1 MGGDDTASFPPDR
14 IVRQA
19 RRYPRTVV
27 VLAELELFCSRPHA
41 PTRRVALG
49 QSNLPCEP
57 SPGFGGVLL
66 GGVVARFVAEI
77 DPELLPELESLTRE
91 LEVGRR
97 ISQPRLR
104 FRLQV
109 DTVGLNAV
117 THRLVGDGETLAF
130 EFDDHGAPEQ
140 QILGAVYTAGTFAP
154 QARRPIM
161 AILRRAISWGGPV
174 GPDLIASLSG
184 FRGGISGSRSAVG
197 DPVKWALERL
207 GFARDALSPSSKE
220 VQRNYRDRLREV
232 HPDHGA
238 TVDGAAQKIAELS
251 EARRILIGR

>member
-1 MGGDDTASFPPDR
+1 
-14 IVRQA
+14 
-19 RRYPRTVV
+19 VV

-49 QSNLPCEP
+49 QSALPCEP

-66 GGVVARFVAEI
+66 GGVVARFVADV
-77 DPELLPELESLTRE
+77 DPELVPELEALTRE
-91 LEVGRR
+91 VEAGRR

-117 THRLVGDGETLAF
+117 THRLLGDGEMLSF
-130 EFDDHGAPEQ
+130 EFDERGAPEQ
-140 QILGAVYTAGTFAP
+140 QILGAVYAAGTFAP
-154 QARRPIM
+154 QVRRPLM
-161 AILRRAISWGGPV
+161 AIVRRAISWGGPV
-174 GPDLIASLSG
+174 GADLIASLSG
-184 FRGGISGSRSAVG
+184 FRGGVSGARSAVG

-207 GFARDALSPSSKE
+207 GFARDALAPSSKE

-238 TVDGAAQKIAELS
+238 AVDGAAQRIAELS